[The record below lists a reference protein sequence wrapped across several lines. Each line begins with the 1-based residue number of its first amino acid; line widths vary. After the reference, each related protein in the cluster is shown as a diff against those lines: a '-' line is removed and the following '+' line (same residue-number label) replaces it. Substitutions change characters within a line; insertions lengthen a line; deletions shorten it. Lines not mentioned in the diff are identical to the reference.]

1 MSLPISSGFFT
12 GDIPGNVRS
21 TSVVPVQ
28 PERVLEQAKPQKTNT
43 DYVKSSPE
51 GLELAKEFTKA
62 NNKDNQYSQTIYDQP
77 TAQVS
82 KAISTYTEFANLE
95 RRAEVQNL
103 IGVDIY
109 A

>member
-1 MSLPISSGFFT
+1 MTLPISSGFFT
-12 GDIPGNVRS
+12 GDIPAKVRS
-21 TSVVPVQ
+21 TSVVPAQ
-28 PERVLEQAKPQKTNT
+28 LEGVSEQSKPQKSNT

-51 GLELAKEFTKA
+51 GLELAKQFTKTNSKEA
-62 NNKDNQYSQTIYDQP
+62 QYSQTIYDKP
-77 TAQVS
+77 SAQVS

-95 RRAEVQNL
+95 RRAEVQSL